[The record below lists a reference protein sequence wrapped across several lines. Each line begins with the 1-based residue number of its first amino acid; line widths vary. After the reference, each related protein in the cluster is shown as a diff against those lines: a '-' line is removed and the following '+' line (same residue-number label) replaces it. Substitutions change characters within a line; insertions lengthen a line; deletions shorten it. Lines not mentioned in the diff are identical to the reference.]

1 MVNLIRDFVKPLL
14 ASKISNPEATGEAAT
29 TGTETLRP
37 KVLIQEMVDTVRFNI
52 HKDPH
57 ITVETEKCR
66 DCDTTACVYVC
77 PANLF
82 NIVNGEMLFVYD
94 NCFECGTCYVACDR
108 KAITWDY
115 PQGGY
120 GVSFRQA

>member
-1 MVNLIRDFVKPLL
+1 MVNLIRDFIKR
-14 ASKISNPEATGEAAT
+14 NPTETHPESQNAEAAST
-29 TGTETLRP
+29 IGP
-37 KVLIQEMVDTVRFNI
+37 KLIIQEKVDTVRFNI

-57 ITVETEKCR
+57 ITVDAEQCKT
-66 DCDTTACVYVC
+66 CDTTACVYVC

-94 NCFECGTCYVACDR
+94 NCFECGTCYVACG
-108 KAITWDY
+108 KQAIKWSY

-120 GVSFRQA
+120 GVSFRQS

>member
-1 MVNLIRDFVKPLL
+1 MVNLIRDFVKPFWGNKE
-14 ASKISNPEATGEAAT
+14 ANAPEPAQ
-29 TGTETLRP
+29 TEEQARP

-57 ITVETEKCR
+57 ITVDTEKCK
-66 DCDTTACVYVC
+66 DCDTTACVFVC

-94 NCFECGTCYVACDR
+94 NCFECGTCYVACGR
-108 KAITWDY
+108 KAIKWDY

-120 GVSFRQA
+120 GVVFRQA